1 MNEPSAYSP
10 QPANQ
15 NITVIMPSSRNG
27 RRFALVSTLL
37 SEMKYAHTAVFP
49 PLRRLKLKELE
60 AKAIS
65 STFCNL
71 VWRRPKRPDVLI
83 TDQDIKNENGKT
95 IQISYDFVTALKK
108 ETQPDTLFLPILFH
122 PSLLNQVSY
131 SKADQLSKTTDRPIG
146 VLFAGNCDPKTYD
159 NGRIN
164 SLYNLANRHELFEYV
179 KSLPPELVFIPK
191 TKEAFTEALESG
203 SLKNK
208 FVWIDTEAFR
218 IPQNEWFELLAKAR
232 YFFCTP
238 GVHYPYCQNLNEAAA
253 CGAVPI
259 LQYPNFY
266 KPNLIK
272 GENCLAFREMN
283 EIEKLL
289 NKALTAENH
298 NASALQ
304 STSIKDW
311 HKAHMS
317 LDHAIKQLSDF
328 INDPERQHLTW
339 ILAGK

>member
-1 MNEPSAYSP
+1 MNETSAHPP
-10 QPANQ
+10 QPAGQ

-49 PLRRLKLKELE
+49 PLRRLKLKGLE
-60 AKAIS
+60 AKAVS

-71 VWRRPKRPDVLI
+71 AWRNPKRSDVLI
-83 TDQDIKNENGKT
+83 TDQNIKNENGKT
-95 IQISYDFVTALKK
+95 IQISYDFMAALKE

-122 PSLLNQVSY
+122 PSLLNRANY
-131 SKADQLSKTTDRPIG
+131 LKAEQLSKNMDRPIG

-159 NGRIN
+159 NSRIG

-218 IPQNEWFELLAKAR
+218 IPQNEWFELLAKSR

-238 GVHYPYCQNLNEAAA
+238 GVHYPYCQNHNEAAA

-259 LQYPNFY
+259 LQYLDFY
-266 KPNLIK
+266 KPGLIN
-272 GENCLAFREMN
+272 GENCLAFREIN

-289 NKALTAENH
+289 AKALSAENH
-298 NASALQ
+298 SASVHQ
-304 STSIKDW
+304 STSINNW

-317 LDHAIKQLSDF
+317 LEYATKQLSDF
-328 INDPERQHLTW
+328 LSDPERKHMTW